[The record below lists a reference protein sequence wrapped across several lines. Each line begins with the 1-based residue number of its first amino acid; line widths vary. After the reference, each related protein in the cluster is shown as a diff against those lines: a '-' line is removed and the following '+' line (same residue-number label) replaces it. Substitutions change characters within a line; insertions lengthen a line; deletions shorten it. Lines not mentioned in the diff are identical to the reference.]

1 MFQQGVKEVDQEKI
15 QVNSKQ
21 PLNMFLQGEKEE
33 DLAKTRKI
41 KKLFVYSCNNRLWQ
55 KEKNYLM

>member
-1 MFQQGVKEVDQEKI
+1 
-15 QVNSKQ
+15 
-21 PLNMFLQGEKEE
+21 MFLQGEKEE